1 MADGLIDWERRLS
14 TWIPILVGLCALM
27 LTVYGG
33 CEDRRFKRLSV
44 RPELDLTPLFEKDW
58 NGWVMRNNGL
68 GPARVRWFRV
78 SVDGQPKKDW
88 VQVKT
93 ALPLPR
99 GQFTFTNPY
108 PDTIVRQGERV
119 PLFGFPGNYPALGAL
134 QKAAGRVQ
142 MSICY
147 CSLYEDCWRASSDSG
162 YIVRESCRRAPDGAF
177 EGSD

>member
-1 MADGLIDWERRLS
+1 MAEGLTDVERRLS
-14 TWIPILVGLCALM
+14 TWIPVVVGACALP

-44 RPELDLTPLFEKDW
+44 RPEIDLTVLFEKDW
-58 NGWVMRNNGL
+58 NGWVMRNSGL

-78 SVDGQPKKDW
+78 TMDEKPVKDW
-88 VQVKT
+88 VTLKT

-108 PDTIVRQGERV
+108 PDTILRQGERV
-119 PLFGFPGNYPALGAL
+119 ALFGFPGDYPAVDKLRRS
-134 QKAAGRVQ
+134 AGRVE

-147 CSLYEDCWRASSDSG
+147 CSLYEDCWRATSASG
-162 YIVRESCRRAPDGAF
+162 YIVKDSCRRPPGDAFDG
-177 EGSD
+177 GD